1 MKYTIEAFQ
10 IVGISVETTN
20 ENAQSVKDIGELW
33 SRFYNEGIASKI
45 TNKVTDDIYSIYTDY
60 ESDYKGKFTSIIGY
74 KVKSLD
80 NIPIELIGRDF
91 EAGKYLKYTAKGKM
105 PDAIMD
111 TWKEIWNKDLEL
123 NRKYTVDFEVYGQK
137 SQHGD
142 NSEVEIFIA
151 TD

>member
-20 ENAQSVKDIGELW
+20 ENAQSVNDLGELW
-33 SRFYNEGIASKI
+33 SRFYNEGVTSKI
-45 TNKVTDDIYSIYTDY
+45 TNKDTDEIYSIYTDY
-60 ESDYKGKFTSIIGY
+60 ESDFKGKYTAIIGL

-80 NIPIELIGRDF
+80 NIPDGLIGCEF
-91 EAGKYLKYTAKGKM
+91 KGGKYLKFTAKGKM

-111 TWKEIWNKDLEL
+111 TWKIIWNKDLEL
-123 NRKYTVDFEVYGQK
+123 KRKYTVDFEVYGQNF
-137 SQHGD
+137 QNGD
-142 NSEVEIFIA
+142 NSEVEIYIA